1 MSLLLAQS
9 AGIPNALD
17 MVGQA
22 TGSADV
28 QGVLVLVVPVHLDL
42 VGSATGIAEVWGV
55 LVDASDPANGAFE
68 GSAVRLVYQVE
79 PPNRFW
85 PRKSLKPY

>member
-9 AGIPNALD
+9 AGIPNAQD

-22 TGSADV
+22 TGSAEV
-28 QGVLVLVVPVHLDL
+28 LGVLVLVLPVHLDL

-55 LVDASDPANGAFE
+55 VVDGSDPATGAFE
-68 GSAVRLVYQVE
+68 GTAVRLVYHEE